1 MKFINNL
8 KISIMQYSVGDCVS
22 VRINKIQENGCY
34 CSFLP
39 LKLNKFGFMPQK
51 RMPSFYDENGN
62 IIRSKGDD
70 VEAVI
75 NHISDNGFITLS
87 DVVYYKNQQ
96 EFLRKKKEIQK
107 QHIEDFVSEFEYGTI
122 FEVEVD
128 QVQSSKVII
137 KIGDIHG
144 IINKEDTNWNDIGRL
159 EDLLFEGEI
168 VKAVYLKY
176 ENSKL
181 FFSLKLLNEKPY
193 DEKLY
198 NLSLSDLLKY
208 AGHKSNVFIGQAKRY
223 HYGLFIENLYSASDS
238 QRGKLLIDPVY
249 GYNLRAIVPNAK
261 FNVEEHKYY
270 KIKLRLAPKNKRLER
285 NQLFQFAAINI
296 EETENPYKTDVNL
309 TFEKFTSPAGNVATA
324 HLLAEVGK
332 NMYSSKDR
340 MFFELIQN
348 ADDAAAANGVL
359 VNVKTLGDYLMVF
372 HNGYSFDKDDFEAIT
387 SAANGTKKANENK
400 TGYKGIGFKSVFT
413 DSEKVFIKTGGYQ
426 FKFDKNDE
434 RFTDFDSFYFHVNRL
449 QTEKQQ
455 QFFLRKYNSERT
467 RFKGVTDIPWQ
478 LEPIWIDIF
487 PTELGEDFI
496 LSNVGIALKLG
507 EHKIKGNNGYEKAIT
522 DIICNPHFML
532 FLRNTKR
539 IDFNGLSVSK
549 TNQNGI
555 ITLKNSFDI
564 NRIEYFKRED
574 FEIDVNNEVFEEN
587 GIDIRIVIEDQDDVS
602 GKIIEAKFVD
612 TNNQELDNIP
622 KKIAIN
628 NSTIISFAIPIG
640 EDKTLKPNTKCDEI
654 SMFAFLP
661 TLVKDFRFPFYIN
674 ANFILDPPRQRI
686 LGDNPWNFYLMQTI
700 AKQLVQWSASLNEQ
714 KDRNALNVLIPRYF
728 EENSTDTKQLAEH
741 FNTSYKSA
749 LKSEA
754 FILNHKGE
762 LTRQDE
768 IIIDETG
775 LSEIIGADLFCQLL
789 NTNKCL
795 PSNKI
800 DSKILEEEI
809 FENIELLRF
818 ADVVETITDNGIF
831 NEWFIAASDEQKQLL
846 YKWIDDNNNT
856 SSFTDELNLFVKNL
870 PIFQFGEE
878 YNSCGE
884 IEASNLIITTK
895 LLLPIREILSKLDF
909 VSSDNVF
916 DENHPLYEFVEP
928 QDDEKLFNTIKE
940 CDFSE
945 LTNEERKTLFL
956 ALKDFDGVGEAKI
969 KTISLFKNIN
979 GDFKPLDEMVAY
991 RDCVPEWLYSY
1002 VLCKDDNHKEL
1013 KKYLISQEDEF
1024 KSIIQEHYEDIDAS
1038 LAELY
1043 NTYKGKWPG
1052 SFTRQI
1058 IDKNEIDNN
1067 ILAIIEESDTETKKY
1082 FLNSIKRIE
1091 LYSTFTY
1098 KKDSFEYRVLQLVLS
1113 IYEEPSEFSQ
1123 KIYFDDKCI
1132 KDFSVSDEVICDFVQ
1147 DGDNKKVKMSL
1158 AKLLPQYQNQSDSIE
1173 KIKAL
1178 FESKKGLD
1186 KFFVAKQKSI
1196 YDIHKELNQLLG
1208 IPEAYFSEWNIVGN
1222 AQQYLFA
1229 TYYRRYKRNWNNL
1242 YVPKIV
1248 LSKETESFVNELLD
1262 FLYDNNISI
1271 TESPF
1276 TYHLK
1281 TYFIG
1286 KYFDS
1291 NYLFESEQL
1300 LPTIEQWA
1308 DDDKK
1313 KKYLTDNGVRTSN
1326 CNTIQFRKL
1335 FLENKPVDFIDKLSD
1350 TDLKCGVN
1358 FISEA
1363 CEYEKPFVGANQKE
1377 ILAQLKNKKFCGLS
1391 DDWDDKRI
1399 KEYSEE
1405 WNSKE
1410 YNEWI
1415 KEHYPHI
1422 FIYPG
1427 VLPRQLSY
1435 DGKILLNYDDSEYD
1449 YYYDRQTKQLYLCN
1463 SIRIEDILFEVA
1475 KEGKSDMGLD
1485 EYRELCLEGKVS
1497 VSKEDIEE
1505 KNKTIENL
1513 SEENRKKDEIIE
1525 QYRAKYG
1532 DLNDEERQVS
1542 KSNFI
1547 ENIHS
1552 NAQDKILLQLCKV
1565 IERGGLS
1572 ENEQVAAHKEAVD
1585 AIKMKLEKEGYDCS
1599 NWKIDT
1605 SNDKQWCSFNQVE
1618 NIVNPEGKKIDLVV
1632 KSAKGGYIYLSA
1644 TDFEF
1649 LTSNRQ
1655 NLLMV
1660 WDGNNEP
1667 HSVTAN
1673 DIFNKDSNVNLIF
1686 DTEYTPK
1693 HYYAALSK
1701 VFQYIKRTTFAVKNP
1716 SYNAYDSIKSFGMDS
1731 KTEGVQELFDDNDL

>member
-1 MKFINNL
+1 MKTDFTKRIEDYKEKSDNEIITFLSDFWKVTPNEDGIIRLYASYKKSEHKDSKGNDFAFFIDIRNE
-8 KISIMQYSVGDCVS
+8 VGDILYYPYKLGKVKIWS
-22 VRINKIQENGCY
+22 QYKPQFEAQPIWQIKVRLSEKKYRKGNPFALCLANNIVGKP
-34 CSFLP
+34 S
-39 LKLNKFGFMPQK
+39 LKFNDRL
-51 RMPSFYDENGN
+51 E
-62 IIRSKGDD
+62 
-70 VEAVI
+70 
-75 NHISDNGFITLS
+75 
-87 DVVYYKNQQ
+87 
-96 EFLRKKKEIQK
+96 KE
-107 QHIEDFVSEFEYGTI
+107 S
-122 FEVEVD
+122 
-128 QVQSSKVII
+128 II
-137 KIGDIHG
+137 KKIF
-144 IINKEDTNWNDIGRL
+144 KDTGYTQRDAKNTVNALHNIMD
-159 EDLLFEGEI
+159 DLYTNADDRF
-168 VKAVYLKY
+168 VY
-176 ENSKL
+176 E
-181 FFSLKLLNEKPY
+181 LL
-193 DEKLY
+193 
-198 NLSLSDLLKY
+198 
-208 AGHKSNVFIGQAKRY
+208 
-223 HYGLFIENLYSASDS
+223 
-238 QRGKLLIDPVY
+238 
-249 GYNLRAIVPNAK
+249 
-261 FNVEEHKYY
+261 
-270 KIKLRLAPKNKRLER
+270 
-285 NQLFQFAAINI
+285 
-296 EETENPYKTDVNL
+296 
-309 TFEKFTSPAGNVATA
+309 
-324 HLLAEVGK
+324 
-332 NMYSSKDR
+332 
-340 MFFELIQN
+340 QN
-348 ADDAAAANGVL
+348 ADDQPQEGKSVS
-359 VNVKTLGDYLMVF
+359 VF
-372 HNGYSFDKDDFEAIT
+372 MQLLENHLLFMHDGRPFDKDDVDSIC
-387 SAANGTKKANENK
+387 SIGSSTKRNSKEK
-400 TGYKGIGFKSVFT
+400 IGYKGIGFKSVFT
-413 DSEKVFIKTGGYQ
+413 GSDTVIVNSGNFS
-426 FKFDKNDE
+426 FAFDKYSPLYND
-434 RFTDFDSFYFHVNRL
+434 V
-449 QTEKQQ
+449 
-455 QFFLRKYNSERT
+455 
-467 RFKGVTDIPWQ
+467 DIESVPWQ
-478 LEPIWIDIF
+478 LKPIWQEKYRYPKDVRNNELFWKAPVGISLDIDSDRVEYYDASIRK
-487 PTELGEDFI
+487 I
-496 LSNVGIALKLG
+496 LSK
-507 EHKIKGNNGYEKAIT
+507 
-522 DIICNPHFML
+522 PL
-532 FLRNTKR
+532 FLL
-539 IDFNGLSVSK
+539 F
-549 TNQNGI
+549 
-555 ITLKNSFDI
+555 LKNVSLFHFQHNATDLNI
-564 NRIEYFKRED
+564 KKNED
-574 FEIDVNNEVFEEN
+574 CNIIHIKENNETISSWIKTDYVLE
-587 GIDIRIVIEDQDDVS
+587 IPLDVRNAMQNDRNVPQ
-602 GKIIEAKFVD
+602 KMKEATK
-612 TNNQELDNIP
+612 TQ
-622 KKIAIN
+622 
-628 NSTIISFAIPIG
+628 ISFAANIA
-640 EDKTLKPNTKCDEI
+640 DEEI
-654 SMFAFLP
+654 KQIDNSVLYAYLP
-661 TLVKDFRFPFYIN
+661 TTVNDFKF
-674 ANFILDPPRQRI
+674 NFIVNADFLLAANREQLHTKKR
-686 LGDNPWNFYLMQTI
+686 WNQFLFQQI
-700 AKQLVQWSASLNEQ
+700 GKLLVEWSKSISTFSSTY
-714 KDRNALNVLIPRYF
+714 LNVFPTKELPEEETGHLALSSYF
-728 EENSTDTKQLAEH
+728 NGA
-741 FNTSYKSA
+741 YKSA

-762 LTRQDE
+762 LARQDE
-768 IIIDETG
+768 IIIDKTG

-789 NTNKCL
+789 DTQKCL

-800 DSKILEEEI
+800 DSKILEEDI
-809 FENIELLRF
+809 FENIELLKF
-818 ADVVETITDNGIF
+818 NDVIEVITDNDTF
-831 NEWFIAASDEQKQLL
+831 NEWLIAASDEQKQLL
-846 YKWIDDNNNT
+846 YKWIVDNNT
-856 SSFTDELNLFVKNL
+856 SSCTDELNLFVKNL

-884 IEASNLIITTK
+884 IEVSNLIITTK
-895 LLLPIREILSKLDF
+895 LLLPIRGILSKLNL

-916 DENHPLYEFVEP
+916 DENHPLYEFIES

-945 LTNEERKTLFL
+945 LTNEERKTLFFV
-956 ALKDFDGVGEAKI
+956 LKDFDRVGEAKL
-969 KTISLFKNIN
+969 KAISLFRNIN

-1002 VLCKDDNHKEL
+1002 VICKDDNHKEL
-1013 KKYLISQEDEF
+1013 EKYLISQEDEF

-1132 KDFSVSDEVICDFVQ
+1132 KDFSVLDEVVCDFVQ

-1186 KFFVAKQKSI
+1186 KFFVAKPKSI

-1229 TYYRRYKRNWNNL
+1229 TYYRRHKRNWNNL

-1313 KKYLTDNGVRTSN
+1313 KKYLTDNGVRTTN

-1350 TDLKCGVN
+1350 SDLKCGVN

-1377 ILAQLKNKKFCGLS
+1377 ILAQLKNKKFCGFS

-1449 YYYDRQTKQLYLCN
+1449 YYYDKQTKQLYLCN

-1552 NAQDKILLQLCKV
+1552 NAQDKILLQLGKV

>member
-522 DIICNPHFML
+522 DIICNPHFLL

-762 LTRQDE
+762 LARQDE

-1132 KDFSVSDEVICDFVQ
+1132 KDFSVLDEVVCDFVQ

-1291 NYLFESEQL
+1291 HYLFESEQL

-1552 NAQDKILLQLCKV
+1552 NAQDKILLQLGKV